1 MLRTLSVNRKN
12 LSLSRL
18 LAKNG
23 AAHINRLS
31 STMNFSPYSNENLP
45 TSANVVIVGGG
56 IIGNSV
62 AYHLAS
68 MGVKDV
74 ILLEQ
79 QQLTSGTTW

>member
-23 AAHINRLS
+23 TAYVNRLS
-31 STMNFSPYSNENLP
+31 STINFSPYSNENLP